1 MATSVSRPL
10 PCSRLVTLSIAD
22 TWFEVEGVPSGAR
35 KVSFNPAT
43 NAARLGWE
51 SAAGTD
57 LVDAAGYQATDLSA
71 PLVADTY
78 TETVRQPGDRTSYFL
93 SSASAGTVVT
103 VVVEG

>member
-10 PCSRLVTLSIAD
+10 PCSRHVTLTVAD
-22 TWFEVEGVPSGAR
+22 TWYEVENVPTGAG
-35 KVSFNPAT
+35 KVSFNPAA
-43 NAARLGWE
+43 NAARVGWE
-51 SAAGTD
+51 SVAGTE
-57 LVDAAGYQATDLSA
+57 LVDLAAYAVSDLSG

-78 TETVRQPGDRTSYFL
+78 TETVRKPGDRTSYYL